1 MSARAVGTGTV
12 RDSHVLQRSTI
23 CLLTGN
29 IREGGNDDL
38 FTLIETGDCRVDQ
51 IVGSHDT
58 FAWWLV
64 QRGSGNGAVA
74 CGRGVG

>member
-1 MSARAVGTGTV
+1 MSALAVGTGTV
-12 RDSHVLQRSTI
+12 RDSHVLPGSTTR
-23 CLLTGN
+23 LPTGN

-38 FTLIETGDCRVDQ
+38 FSLVETGDCRVDQ
-51 IVGSHDT
+51 IVGSPDT

-74 CGRGVG
+74 CGRGAG